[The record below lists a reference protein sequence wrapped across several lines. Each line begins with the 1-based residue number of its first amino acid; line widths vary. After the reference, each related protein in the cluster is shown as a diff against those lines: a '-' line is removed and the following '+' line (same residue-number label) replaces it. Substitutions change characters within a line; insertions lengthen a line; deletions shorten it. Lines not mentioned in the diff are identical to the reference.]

1 MYKIKPHISQGSTIL
16 RLSEAPAKSEQIGTG
31 ARGMPAGLC
40 KGMRELEGEKEGVFR
55 LKKLLPIAGDV
66 AVNVLDTVN
75 VPCLLGSTR
84 NAAKHESLLAPL
96 LSGKCTTR
104 WLRSKHSVEYSPAIL
119 RQGPD
124 KTRKLDQLPHHSGS
138 MICETQSTGP
148 P

>member
-1 MYKIKPHISQGSTIL
+1 
-16 RLSEAPAKSEQIGTG
+16 
-31 ARGMPAGLC
+31 MPAGLC

-75 VPCLLGSTR
+75 VPCVLGSTR

-104 WLRSKHSVEYSPAIL
+104 WLRSKHSVECSPAIL

-138 MICETQSTGP
+138 MICETQSTGQP
-148 P
+148 